1 MRGVR
6 CCTPLNCILIQ
17 KLAVSA
23 QECLY
28 VGDGGSNEL
37 AAAESVGMHPAQAV
51 WYLKEGTMQPVG
63 RMEAF
68 AAIEKPLDVI
78 EIVQKYDVDVKLC
91 AFSAKEMQEAQK
103 VFDRVI

>member
-1 MRGVR
+1 MQKPDRR
-6 CCTPLNCILIQ
+6 IFERALQ
-17 KLAVSA
+17 KLAVSE

-51 WYLKEGTMQPVG
+51 WYLKEGTMQPSG

-68 AAIEKPLDVI
+68 AAIENPLDVI
-78 EIVQKYDVDVKLC
+78 EFVQKHP
-91 AFSAKEMQEAQK
+91 AAAPPER
-103 VFDRVI
+103 DRRK